1 MVGTFR
7 VQLRVGKETERTK
20 PVINRHDH
28 GALAREIGAVVDRHR
43 SRPQGIPAAMEKHH
57 DRAGSSAGRR
67 RRPHVQIEAV
77 LALRL
82 RGLEVLPLVERARG
96 WAWLRTDGREAVRL
110 PRPLPRR
117 DRLGR
122 TPP

>member
-20 PVINRHDH
+20 PEIYRHDH
-28 GALAREIGAVVDRHR
+28 GALAREIGTVVDRHR

-57 DRAGSSAGRR
+57 DRAGIAGRR
-67 RRPHVQIEAV
+67 RRPHVEIEAV

-82 RGLEVLPLVERARG
+82 RGLEVLPLVERARD

-110 PRPLPRR
+110 PCPLP
-117 DRLGR
+117 
-122 TPP
+122 